1 MFVLKHFGFRNVLKL
16 QRIFEVFF
24 AFHHVAAT
32 KEIVLIALLN
42 PGVMEENYFHYLA
55 LPLDRKLRKSSLPM
69 MFLKCCKTLQVLQV
83 LQAATILKCTRPY

>member
-1 MFVLKHFGFRNVLKL
+1 MYLYVCVKTFGFCNFLKL
-16 QRIFEVFF
+16 QRILEVFF

-55 LPLDRKLRKSSLPM
+55 LPLDRKTEK
-69 MFLKCCKTLQVLQV
+69 K
-83 LQAATILKCTRPY
+83 